1 MERIELHTKKREIIG
16 KKVSQL
22 RREGLIPAILYG
34 HETEP
39 IPLQVEERAL
49 HQVLREAGGHQLI
62 ALKIGRARK
71 PRLTLARE
79 IQRDAITHALLHV
92 DFQEVVM
99 TEKITTEVPLVFEG
113 ESPVVKK
120 EGNILIHGID
130 RVEVECLPGDL
141 ISAIPVDL
149 SQLTE
154 VGQAIYVSDLQLDPT
169 ITILTDPEELVA
181 NVLFSEIRVEEEEV
195 VEEEVAEVEV
205 IAEARAEER
214 RAERPPEPEEEAEA
228 EGEEAEE

>member
-1 MERIELHTKKREIIG
+1 MEWIELRTKKRKITG
-16 KKVSQL
+16 KKVNRL

-34 HETEP
+34 HKTEP
-39 IPLQVEERAL
+39 IPLQVEEKAL
-49 HQVLREAGGHQLI
+49 RRVLREAGGHRLI
-62 ALKIGRARK
+62 SLKIGRARK

-113 ESPVVKK
+113 ESSVVKK

-154 VGQAIYVSDLQLDPT
+154 IGQAIYVRDLQLGPS

-181 NVLFSEIRVEEEEV
+181 NILFSRIRVEEE
-195 VEEEVAEVEV
+195 VEEEIVAEVKV
-205 IAEARAEER
+205 IAETRAEER
-214 RAERPPEPEEEAEA
+214 RAERPPEPEEEAE
-228 EGEEAEE
+228 GEE